1 MSNKKETGRPLDAE
15 NLTDTQ
21 MQEVSGGKELDTPDQ
36 PGEKKVRFNSAN
48 INVSDGDIPG
58 NKKVR
63 FNSANINVSDR
74 D

>member
-1 MSNKKETGRPLDAE
+1 MSNTKETGRPLDAE
-15 NLTDTQ
+15 DLADTQ

-36 PGEKKVRFNSAN
+36 SGEKKVRLNSAN

-58 NKKVR
+58 NKKVW
-63 FNSANINVSDR
+63 FNSANNNVSDR

>member
-1 MSNKKETGRPLDAE
+1 MSNTKETGRPLDAE
-15 NLTDTQ
+15 DLADTQ

-36 PGEKKVRFNSAN
+36 SREKKVRLNSAN

-58 NKKVR
+58 NKKVW